1 MGGMY
6 EKTWIAVFGL
16 IFGAAVIALAQSAIS
31 FTING
36 KASKLETF
44 EKNGKV
50 FVEVNTFAKALGAQV
65 SFDKASKNFKISTGS
80 TTPATQGT
88 TQLAGDVG
96 EIGKTYTLALGL
108 PDALNFTLTKLE
120 YSAGHFVL
128 EGEDLITRDNKYL
141 ILYATVQNPQKSG
154 EVSANKVSLSG
165 VDSNNKTVS
174 PVQNWFDLKTRK
186 ATYIGLKPGQKLEV
200 FTYIPLENN
209 ASLPKLIVNNVNKVI
224 RFDLT
229 GKIKGLDSV
238 LADPND
244 PSIALET
251 LPGVL
256 GTAYPGYH
264 FDFKIDGFAYSDSS
278 LGGVTIPD
286 GGRLLIVNFTVK
298 GTGPKTVGFGGYNS
312 VSTVSDTDHQI
323 INPQALLLAS
333 RDAEFNTTLSAG
345 QSTSGRFIYTLANGQ
360 NAASADFRFGDN
372 GGSRLVRF
380 DLSSL
385 K

>member
-1 MGGMY
+1 MCSL
-6 EKTWIAVFGL
+6 V
-16 IFGAAVIALAQSAIS
+16 FGAAVIALAQSAVG

-36 KASKLETF
+36 KATKLETL

-128 EGEDLITRDNKYL
+128 EDEDLITRDNKFL

-154 EVSANKVSLSG
+154 EVGANKVSLSG
-165 VDSNNKTVS
+165 VDSNNKTII

-186 ATYIGLKPGQKLEV
+186 ATYIGLKPGQKLEI
-200 FTYIPLENN
+200 FTYIPLDNG

-238 LADPND
+238 LADPKTPN
-244 PSIALET
+244 IALET
-251 LPGVL
+251 LNGTL
-256 GTAYPGYH
+256 GEAYPGYH
-264 FDFKIDGFAYSDSS
+264 FDFTIDGFAYSDSS
-278 LGGVTIPD
+278 TGGVAVPD
-286 GGRLLIVNFTVK
+286 GGRLLVVNFTIK
-298 GTGPKTVGFGGYNS
+298 GTGPKKVGFGGYNM
-312 VSTVSDTDHQI
+312 VSTLSDTDHQI
-323 INPQALLLAS
+323 INLEALLLAS

-345 QSTSGRFIYTLANGQ
+345 QSSSGRFIYALANAQ
-360 NAASADFRFGDN
+360 NAATVDFRFGDN
-372 GGSRLVRF
+372 GGSRTVRF